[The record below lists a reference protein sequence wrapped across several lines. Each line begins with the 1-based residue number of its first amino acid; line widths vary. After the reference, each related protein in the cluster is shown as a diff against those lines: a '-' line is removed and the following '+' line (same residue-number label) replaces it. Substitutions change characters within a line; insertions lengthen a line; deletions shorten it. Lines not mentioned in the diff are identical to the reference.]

1 MSTENCKLSREWF
14 TTYCQN
20 AAANVLNKDGEVRFS
35 YAQLKSTLDAAARHC
50 VSEIPNAVLNLD
62 DNIQKLCNNKHGN
75 QELTENDSYAL
86 LLTLANIH
94 AAYLMLSG
102 LWKEEPPAETGG
114 VDEYGF
120 EIF

>member
-1 MSTENCKLSREWF
+1 MTREWF

-20 AAANVLNKDGEVRFS
+20 AAANVLDKEGKVRFT
-35 YAQLKSTLDAAARHC
+35 YTQLKSALDGAADHC
-50 VSEIPNAVLNLD
+50 ASGIPNDILNLD
-62 DNIQKLCNNKHGN
+62 DNIQKLCDSRNG
-75 QELTENDSYAL
+75 QQTLSTNDQYTL

-94 AAYLMLSG
+94 AAYLMMSG
-102 LWKEEPPAETGG
+102 LWKEEPVQTGG

>member
-1 MSTENCKLSREWF
+1 MTREWF

-20 AAANVLNKDGEVRFS
+20 ASANVLDRDNMVRFTYIELRDS
-35 YAQLKSTLDAAARHC
+35 LNAASEHRAEGVVPAILKLH
-50 VSEIPNAVLNLD
+50 
-62 DNIQKLCNNKHGN
+62 DNIVNLCDSRCSK
-75 QELTENDSYAL
+75 QTLKDNDEYAL
-86 LLTLANIH
+86 LLTLLNIH

-102 LWKEEPPAETGG
+102 LWKEEKPVQTGG

>member
-1 MSTENCKLSREWF
+1 MTREWF

-20 AAANVLNKDGEVRFS
+20 AAANVLDKDGNIRFS
-35 YAQLKSTLDAAARHC
+35 YEQLKTSLDAAPNHDSDNVDRTITDLHCKISQLCDARC
-50 VSEIPNAVLNLD
+50 GKQTTG
-62 DNIQKLCNNKHGN
+62 DND
-75 QELTENDSYAL
+75 EYTL
-86 LLTLANIH
+86 LLTLLNIH

-102 LWKEEPPAETGG
+102 LWREETKPQSG